1 MEGSSN
7 IIISSL
13 SPTSVSSSSSL
24 TQSEPLLT
32 TTLDTILNTTTES
45 KHRGILNQL
54 FLQTIG
60 CQIISG
66 FFAWAALCIT
76 IHHVNKIYCFFF
88 FAKLNISL
96 KIH

>member
-1 MEGSSN
+1 MEGSSD
-7 IIISSL
+7 IISSL
-13 SPTSVSSSSSL
+13 SPTSFSSSSSSL

-76 IHHVNKIYCFFF
+76 IHHVS
-88 FAKLNISL
+88 KL
-96 KIH
+96 